1 MIYDKLCNV
10 RHYLGLSAEMDQALQ
25 FIASNDLNTFAPG
38 SHEIGNGI
46 YFDVVNDKTKLRD
59 ACRWEAHQKYT
70 DIQILLEGTDRMGS
84 QPVCDLEIETA
95 YVPDIAFYR
104 DNGRGLFVDVRP
116 GYFTVFFPWDAHMP
130 LISQGDPASVK
141 KIIFKVPVE

>member
-25 FIASNDLNTFAPG
+25 FIASNDLNTFVPG

-70 DIQILLEGTDRMGS
+70 DIQILLEGTDPHG
-84 QPVCDLEIETA
+84 QPA
-95 YVPDIAFYR
+95 GP
-104 DNGRGLFVDVRP
+104 RP
-116 GYFTVFFPWDAHMP
+116 GN
-130 LISQGDPASVK
+130 
-141 KIIFKVPVE
+141 

>member
-59 ACRWEAHQKYT
+59 ACRWEAHQK
-70 DIQILLEGTDRMGS
+70 
-84 QPVCDLEIETA
+84 
-95 YVPDIAFYR
+95 
-104 DNGRGLFVDVRP
+104 
-116 GYFTVFFPWDAHMP
+116 
-130 LISQGDPASVK
+130 
-141 KIIFKVPVE
+141 